1 MITRVVYNNKAFKI
15 IDEYSIKFSNNEVT
29 FNDIKI
35 DFTNRSIADIPYKYQ
50 EIKIMQAESEEN
62 ILNGKILFTGF
73 LDEIEISEMKR
84 KKEFIHDLFF
94 SIPCDCCFPSNK
106 CLNFCQWFSGNLA
119 SLLFSLFFN
128 FL

>member
-62 ILNGKILFTGF
+62 ILNGKILFTG
-73 LDEIEISEMKR
+73 DDINIVISFKNGN
-84 KKEFIHDLFF
+84 KK
-94 SIPCDCCFPSNK
+94 K
-106 CLNFCQWFSGNLA
+106 YK
-119 SLLFSLFFN
+119 FN
-128 FL
+128 RNI